1 MAVPTATRIV
11 NADYIAARPVDPR
24 AVEAMVPW
32 FRESPANPSSAH
44 SAGHNARTAVE
55 EARARVARLI
65 GAAKPR
71 EVVFTGTATES
82 NNIAIIGLAR
92 RNKAQGNHI
101 VISAIEHISILN
113 IAKAL
118 EKEGFAVTRVPVEKE
133 TGLLDLNAFRDA
145 LKKETILAS
154 IQYANPEIGTLQP
167 IAEVGKICQERDVY
181 LHVDATDAAGHVP
194 VDVQREG
201 VDLLTFS
208 SNDMYGPMGVAA
220 LYTKEG
226 TKIEPILYGGGQEKG
241 LRSGTENVP
250 AIVGFGVAAE
260 LAQKEMEA
268 EGARLAKLRDR
279 LIAETLARIPKSHL
293 SGHPTRRLPY
303 HASFWFEAVE
313 GEALTLNLNDR
324 GILTATGS
332 SCMSKTLAPSHVL
345 HAIGLNEVQAHGSL
359 IFSMG
364 RWTTEDEV
372 DYLLEHLPQVLEKL
386 RRLSPLWGKQ
396 WEPLYAAGM
405 KAEEEL
411 KKKVLEAEKAARAP
425 AASVAPRGP

>member
-1 MAVPTATRIV
+1 MAAPTATRIV
-11 NADYIAARPVDPR
+11 NTDYIAARPVDPR
-24 AVEAMVPW
+24 VVEAMVPW
-32 FRESPANPSSAH
+32 FRESLANPSSAH
-44 SAGHNARTAVE
+44 SAGHNARVAVE
-55 EARARVARLI
+55 EARAKLAALV

-82 NNIAIIGLAR
+82 NNIAITGLAR
-92 RNKAQGNHI
+92 RNKAAGNHI

-118 EKEGFAVTRVPVEKE
+118 EKEGFQVTRVPVEKD
-133 TGLLDLNAFRDA
+133 TGLLNLGAFREA
-145 LKKETILAS
+145 LRKETVLAS
-154 IQYANPEIGTLQP
+154 VQHANPEIGTVQP
-167 IAEVGKICQERDVY
+167 IAEVGNICREKDVY
-181 LHVDATDAAGHVP
+181 LHVDATDAAGHIP
-194 VDVQREG
+194 VDVQKEG

-220 LYTKEG
+220 LYTKDG
-226 TKIEPILYGGGQEKG
+226 TKVEPVLHGGGQEKG

-250 AIVGFGVAAE
+250 AIVGFGLAAE
-260 LAQKEMEA
+260 MAKQEMAA
-268 EGARLAKLRDR
+268 EGARLAKFRDR
-279 LIAETLARIPKSHL
+279 LIGEALKRIPRSHL
-293 SGHPTRRLPY
+293 SGHPTKRLPY
-303 HASFWFEAVE
+303 HASLWFEAVE

-364 RWTTEDEV
+364 RWTTAEEV

-386 RRLSPLWGKQ
+386 RRLSPLWGKE

-411 KKKVLEAEKAARAP
+411 KKRVLDAEKARGP
-425 AASVAPRGP
+425 AATARGP

>member
-1 MAVPTATRIV
+1 MAAPSASRIV
-11 NADYIAARPVDPR
+11 NTDYIAARPVDPR
-24 AVEAMVPW
+24 VVEAMVPW
-32 FRESPANPSSAH
+32 FRERLANPSSAH

-55 EARARVARLI
+55 EARSRVAGLI
-65 GAAKPR
+65 RAAKPR

-82 NNIAIIGLAR
+82 NNIAITGLAR

-101 VISAIEHISILN
+101 VLSAIEHISILN

-118 EKEGFAVTRVPVEKE
+118 EKEGFAVTRVPVERD
-133 TGLLDLNAFRDA
+133 TGLLDIGAFREA
-145 LKKETILAS
+145 LKKETLLAS
-154 IQYANPEIGTLQP
+154 VQYANPEIGTVQP
-167 IAEVGKICQERDVY
+167 IDEIGRICQERDVY

-194 VDVQREG
+194 VNVQKEG
-201 VDLLTFS
+201 VDLMTLG
-208 SNDMYGPMGVAA
+208 SNDLYGPMGVAA
-220 LYTKEG
+220 LYAKDG
-226 TKIEPILYGGGQEKG
+226 TKVEPVLHGGGQEKG
-241 LRSGTENVP
+241 LRSGTENLP
-250 AIVGFGVAAE
+250 AIAGFGAAAE
-260 LAQKEMEA
+260 LAEKEMAA
-268 EGARLAKLRDR
+268 EGARLSKMRDR
-279 LIAETLARIPKSHL
+279 LVAEALRRIPKSHL

-364 RWTTEDEV
+364 RWTTGEEV
-372 DYLLEHLPQVLEKL
+372 DYVLEHLPQVLEKL
-386 RRLSPLWGKQ
+386 RRLSPLWGKE

-411 KKKVLEAEKAARAP
+411 KKKVLEAEKAVRGP
-425 AASVAPRGP
+425 AAAARGP